1 MRVAASEEFAYRSDG
16 RELVGRV
23 QAVEIPTAHPTY
35 RPALEAWRSLTPA
48 AFAALRERDQAGD
61 DRLHEQLE
69 ALGAGAPLRHWQRNH
84 PDLIVPFKTR
94 TGHTES
100 VSLEAWRDEDPDA
113 TLIKV
118 WMVAVLRGDYESRR
132 ANGKDPFEPTLSW

>member
-23 QAVEIPTAHPTY
+23 QAVEIPAEHPTY
-35 RPALEAWRSLTPA
+35 RPALEAWRSLP
-48 AFAALRERDQAGD
+48 RGPRRSG
-61 DRLHEQLE
+61 E